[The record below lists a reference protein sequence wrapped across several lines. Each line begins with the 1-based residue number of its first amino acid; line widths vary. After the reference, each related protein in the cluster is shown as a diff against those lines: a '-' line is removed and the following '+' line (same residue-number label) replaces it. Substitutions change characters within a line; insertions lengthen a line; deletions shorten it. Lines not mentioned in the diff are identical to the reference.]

1 MVTIEV
7 ILMDITNVAEFI
19 PVSKAKS
26 RLLALIRELDE
37 HQGAVALTRDGVPA
51 AMLLSMD
58 HFLGLIETIELLA
71 DSRAM
76 RSLRRSLKQA
86 QRAEWVSHD
95 KVFGK
100 AAR

>member
-1 MVTIEV
+1 
-7 ILMDITNVAEFI
+7 MDITNVEEFI

-58 HFLGLIETIELLA
+58 HFMGLMETIEILA
-71 DSRAM
+71 DSQSM

-86 QRAEWVSHD
+86 QRGEWVSHE
-95 KVFGK
+95 KVFGR
-100 AAR
+100 ASR